1 MSVRRIAFVIIGI
14 MAWMVYL
21 TYAHGLEVTIFFS
34 HHQEHWLPTLLV
46 FLCLTGIAIF
56 FVKKE

>member
-1 MSVRRIAFVIIGI
+1 MSVRRVAFVIIGM

-21 TYAHGLEVTIFFS
+21 TYAHGLEVKIFFS
-34 HHQEHWLPTLLV
+34 QHQEHWLPTLLV
-46 FLCLTGIAIF
+46 FFGLSGVAIF